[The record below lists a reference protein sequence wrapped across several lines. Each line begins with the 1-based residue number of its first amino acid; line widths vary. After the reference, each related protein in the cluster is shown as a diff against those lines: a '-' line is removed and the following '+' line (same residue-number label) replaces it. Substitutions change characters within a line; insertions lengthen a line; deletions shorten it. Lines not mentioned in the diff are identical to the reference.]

1 MRLSNIAFDVRRW
14 LLSAI
19 LLFAVSFSGLAQE
32 AHNLKFELDKKRKS
46 AMVSGLADS
55 SVTRVVIPE
64 TVTFGGVAY
73 SVDSIGDFAFRDC
86 SKLTSVTIPDRVV
99 NIGYMAF
106 ASCTG
111 LTSIRL
117 PKGMGWISD
126 GAFCRCTGLTSLT
139 IPEGVGLIGRESFAG
154 CTGLTSIK
162 IPESVETVC
171 NWAFSDCTSQ
181 WAFPCPGTF

>member
-1 MRLSNIAFDVRRW
+1 
-14 LLSAI
+14 
-19 LLFAVSFSGLAQE
+19 
-32 AHNLKFELDKKRKS
+32 
-46 AMVSGLADS
+46 MVSGLADS

-111 LTSIRL
+111 LTSILL
-117 PKGMGWISD
+117 PI
-126 GAFCRCTGLTSLT
+126 F
-139 IPEGVGLIGRESFAG
+139 
-154 CTGLTSIK
+154 
-162 IPESVETVC
+162 
-171 NWAFSDCTSQ
+171 
-181 WAFPCPGTF
+181 